1 MEGKFEEGL
10 IKGAKPSKLLKDTNL
25 KYMIDYICKISGKM
39 VGTGFF
45 CKIKY
50 DNELIPVLMTNY
62 HVLDDNYIKDHKQ
75 INIYINNNMKI
86 IKIYSDSLIYSSDVN
101 KYDITIIKLN
111 NDDEINNYLEIEENI
126 FKDNSE
132 DIFKNESIYI
142 LHFPKG
148 GEAHISYG
156 CGIEKINEYEI
167 MHKCNTDSGS
177 SGGPILNKLNNK
189 IIGIHR
195 GYYTRKNY
203 NYGTLLKYPLNELS
217 RKSVEKYEVSKKNEK
232 NGIKLKLLNSK
243 GRTKFIDIPS
253 LFITVKE
260 MKEIM
265 VKQGIIGSFGD
276 YLLTYD
282 GMVLKD
288 DKKLEYYDIE
298 DEDTIT
304 FSNQLLGG

>member
-1 MEGKFEEGL
+1 MEEKIVEGL
-10 IKGAKPSKLLKDTNL
+10 VKGAEPPKLLENTNL
-25 KYMIDYICKISGKM
+25 KYMKDYICKVSGKI

-50 DNELIPVLMTNY
+50 EDKLIPVLMTNY

-217 RKSVEKYEVSKKNEK
+217 RKSVEKYEVSKKNQK
-232 NGIKLKLLNSK
+232 NGIKLILKDTFDRKS
-243 GRTKFIDIPS
+243 FIVPS

-265 VKQGIIGSFGD
+265 VKQGIIGSFEH
-276 YLLTYD
+276 YSLKFD

-298 DEDTIT
+298 DEDAII
-304 FSNQLLGG
+304 FSKPSIGG

>member
-1 MEGKFEEGL
+1 MEEKIVEGL
-10 IKGAKPSKLLKDTNL
+10 VKGAEPPKLLENTNL
-25 KYMIDYICKISGKM
+25 KYMKDYICKVSGKI

-50 DNELIPVLMTNY
+50 EDKLIPVLMTNY

-232 NGIKLKLLNSK
+232 NGIKLKLVNPK
-243 GRTKFIDIPS
+243 GWTKFIDIPS

-265 VKQGIIGSFGD
+265 VKQGIIGSFED
-276 YLLTYD
+276 CLLLFEGT
-282 GMVLKD
+282 VLKN
-288 DKKLEYYDIE
+288 DKKLESYDIE
-298 DEDTIT
+298 DEDEIF
-304 FSNQLLGG
+304 FSKAMRGG